1 MVLLLPDPLSRQQVV
16 SLSQSSIV
24 SPVELSDGRGG
35 EGVGE
40 EQNYTKGEKAW
51 SSINHSIFS
60 GPPLRHD
67 ASISSCRSGKRE
79 KFDTIVRVKKSKA

>member
-24 SPVELSDGRGG
+24 SHVEGG

-40 EQNYTKGEKAW
+40 ELNYKKGEKAW

-60 GPPLRHD
+60 GPLLRNA
-67 ASISSCRSGKRE
+67 ASISSCRKGQRD
-79 KFDTIVRVKKSKA
+79 KFDTIVRVRKN